1 MPRIAFLL
9 AAFPLVL
16 GTPSAR
22 KAQLD
27 YTLTVDSADL
37 SGVSV
42 ALRIRNAPEQLRLA
56 AHAHPEYDDKYWR
69 HLEGL
74 SAADA
79 GGRAMTVSREG
90 RVVWRVAGGSDDV
103 TVRYRVRFPTEEN
116 QRAAWRPFLAPTG
129 GLVGGPHSFLYV
141 IGLERAPVTVTLELP
156 PSWRV
161 ASGLAGP
168 ATARTFRAANAHVL
182 VESPML
188 VGSLSEWR
196 FRAGNLPHRVFYWRL
211 PNAEPFDTAALM
223 RGIEGLASQALAMFR
238 TPPYTEY
245 TFLLQDGAY
254 GGLEHPN
261 SVTLGTPSAA
271 LARNPHALLRETAH
285 EFFHTW
291 NLMAIKPAEYR
302 ALDHRVQAPVAGL
315 WFSEGLTLFYA
326 DLLLRRAGLPTA
338 DSTRVSHLES
348 LIAWYLSAPGNA
360 RFSADAVSRVAYNAL
375 PGSLGDY
382 TASTHLQGEL
392 IGTVLDLVVRN
403 TSDGARSMDDVM
415 RLMYA
420 RFRDRGF
427 TGADVQAAVEEVCSC
442 DAAPV
447 FEQSIRNAGAIDFDR
462 WLAPIGLRVH
472 TEVEPAVDRDGRP
485 AKDLRAWGW
494 EAEGEPFLR
503 LRVGNPNS
511 VWGKAGLHTNDQIV
525 SIDGKPVRT
534 WPELRSVLTGL
545 AIGDSA
551 HFVVQ
556 RPSGRF
562 ETTVVMQGFER
573 PTVRIER
580 VAAPSERQVRL
591 REAWLAGR

>member
-1 MPRIAFLL
+1 MRRITFLL
-9 AAFPLVL
+9 AGLPLAL
-16 GTPSAR
+16 GTPVAR
-22 KAQLD
+22 KPHIEF
-27 YTLTVDSADL
+27 TLTVDSIDV

-42 ALRIRNAPEQLRLA
+42 AMRIRNASGPFLLA

-69 HLEGL
+69 HLENL
-74 SAADA
+74 SAVDA
-79 GGRAMTVSREG
+79 GGRAVAVTREDS
-90 RVVWRVAGGSDDV
+90 VLWRVAGSSDDL
-103 TVRYRVRFPTEEN
+103 TVRYRVRFPVEEGR
-116 QRAAWRPFLAPTG
+116 RAAWRPFLTPSG
-129 GLVGGPHSFLYV
+129 GLVGGPHSFLYLV
-141 IGLERAPVTVTLELP
+141 GQERAPVTVTLELP
-156 PSWRV
+156 RGWRV
-161 ASGLAGP
+161 ATGLSGP
-168 ATARTFRAANAHVL
+168 ATARTFSAANAHAL
-182 VESPML
+182 MEAPML
-188 VGSLSEWR
+188 VGVLSEWR
-196 FRAGNLPHRVFYWRL
+196 FLAGNLPHRVFYWRL
-211 PNAEPFDTAALM
+211 PNAAPFDTAAVV
-223 RGIEGLASQALAMFR
+223 RGIEGLATQTIAMFR
-238 TPPYTEY
+238 TAPYREY
-245 TFLLQDGAY
+245 TFLLQDGAF

-261 SVTLGTPSAA
+261 SVTLGVPSAE
-271 LARNPHALLRETAH
+271 LARDAHATLPETAH

-291 NLMAIKPAEYR
+291 NLMAIAPAEYR
-302 ALDHRVQAPVAGL
+302 GLDFKVQPPVAGL

-326 DLLLRRAGLPTA
+326 DLLIRRAGLPTR
-338 DSTRVSHLES
+338 DSTRVAHLVGLLER
-348 LIAWYLSAPGNA
+348 YLSGPGNA
-360 RFSADAVSRVAYNAL
+360 RYSAEAVSRVAYNAT

-392 IGTVLDLVVRN
+392 IGTVLDLLVRDASN
-403 TSDGARSMDDVM
+403 GARSMDDVM

-420 RFRDRGF
+420 KFRGRGF
-427 TGADVQAAVEEVCSC
+427 TGVDVQAAVEEVCSC
-442 DAAPV
+442 GAAAV

-462 WLAPIGLRVH
+462 WLAPIGLRVR
-472 TEVEPAVDRDGRP
+472 TSMEPAVDRDGRP

-551 HFVVQ
+551 RFVVQ

-591 REAWLAGR
+591 RDAWLAGR